1 MTDLERVAKLVTS
14 LPIGIKMQDDQG
26 KIVKIPLDKTDNFLN
41 STAYLMSVTGAQ
53 NLVQTEIG
61 KIDTSD
67 HIADA
72 TISAKI
78 DTLQAAL
85 ATTTA

>member
-1 MTDLERVAKLVTS
+1 MTDLDRVAKLVTS

-26 KIVKIPLDKTDNFLN
+26 KTVKIPLDKTDNFLN
-41 STAYLMSVTGAQ
+41 STSYLMSVKGAQ
-53 NLVQTEIG
+53 TLVQTEIG

-67 HIADA
+67 KIADA

-85 ATTTA
+85 VTTTA